1 MGANVDPEIEV
12 KKLQDLVKKLEKQ
25 NELLRSKANSIVT
38 PELGRGKNG
47 SSSLIND
54 ADTNAHV
61 GLGLNNSSPVGGS
74 PVHSSNSN
82 GKVDLN
88 SSLDSVKTID
98 FHLHPIDCE
107 EDEDSWL
114 YMSPVKVPTPEQR
127 LLSPEKWVRKD
138 FDNPSREMESA
149 KKSLQAKLD
158 EVSRAK
164 RNSFG
169 RPSAL
174 RRNSNG
180 LDLDNCNSAN
190 SEQSSTGNSPPLSPP
205 STSANTTPRR
215 RSEDRRMEERRRSED
230 GLAKLEDVTDVQIL
244 AKMQEDSLRKA
255 TQNSPANTPRRPTS
269 VSPASSE
276 NSLVSLPR
284 AKSGSETQL
293 NRSEYENESGKV
305 VLRRRASLEKVR
317 KCDGDVRRYSFGSRV
332 QNFSAFDNGGE
343 GLSLSDLQKL
353 ALGRNEGHG
362 GSMPNL
368 NRSFNSSPSGSPRA
382 HNGHEGRLK
391 QPGTIPVNRSMT
403 PPKGGLKPPSPSK
416 GRSLSPQ
423 GKGIP
428 IRAIGSEMTASRGS
442 GIPKPRLMGSSTIPR
457 SKIATPNK
465 RAIPASRSY
474 YKTKDESWKDGC
486 F

>member
-317 KCDGDVRRYSFGSRV
+317 KCD
-332 QNFSAFDNGGE
+332 AFAP
-343 GLSLSDLQKL
+343 GLTSVAEHPHHNTIPVHEPVYVDDDFDEEE
-353 ALGRNEGHG
+353 GRNEGHG

>member
-317 KCDGDVRRYSFGSRV
+317 KCDG
-332 QNFSAFDNGGE
+332 
-343 GLSLSDLQKL
+343 
-353 ALGRNEGHG
+353 RNEGHG